1 MKFTDKSIQTLRPK
15 SDRYEAWEDNGKGFG
30 IRVSSTGLKSWI
42 FFYRFDGM
50 NRRMTLGR
58 YPAMTLAEAHTA
70 HAKAKEHLVKGIDPG
85 DELTKAREDHRGSPT
100 VVQLANE
107 YIEKWA
113 KPRKRSWQE
122 DQRMLAKDVIPLWK
136 RKKAKDIRRRDVIL
150 LIDEIVDRGAPIS
163 ANRTLRI
170 IKQMFSFAVS
180 RGILNASPCVEIKA
194 PAKENQRDR
203 VLNEK
208 EIKIFWT
215 KLDEANMAEGT
226 RLALKFQLV
235 VAQRKG
241 EIALA
246 QPQEFDLKKGWWVIP
261 AEKCKNGMSHRVPL
275 AKLAVSLIKKAK
287 ELSPNSSLLFPSPRG
302 EKPITTRS
310 ISRAIS
316 NNREGF
322 GIPDFTPHD
331 LRRTASSM
339 MTSIGV
345 KREIVGKILNHI
357 ESGAT
362 KIYDRYSY
370 DKEKRNALE
379 IWANHLEKI
388 ITKKKLFKGLSAT
401 SNQ

>member
-1 MKFTDKSIQTLRPK
+1 
-15 SDRYEAWEDNGKGFG
+15 
-30 IRVSSTGLKSWI
+30 
-42 FFYRFDGM
+42 
-50 NRRMTLGR
+50 MTLGR

-85 DELTKAREDHRGSPT
+85 DELTKAREDHRGAPT
-100 VVQLANE
+100 VAQLANE

-122 DQRMLAKDVIPLWK
+122 DQRMLEKDVIPLWK

-170 IKQMFSFAVS
+170 IKKMFSFAVS
-180 RGILNASPCVEIKA
+180 RGILNASPCVEIEA

-203 VLNEK
+203 VLNEN

-261 AEKCKNGMSHRVPL
+261 AEKCKNGMLHRVPL
-275 AKLAVSLIKKAK
+275 TKLAVSLIKKAK
-287 ELSPNSSLLFPSPRG
+287 ELSPNTSLMFPSPRG

-316 NNREGF
+316 NNREAF
-322 GIPDFTPHD
+322 GIPNFTPHD

-388 ITKKKLFKGLSAT
+388 ITKKKLFKGLSPT